1 MRSQQESLTVVYSNH
16 ERTPKVQTAT
26 AYLETLNPEQRRA
39 VEHGAAGGLAAPPL
53 LVIAGAGSGKTNTLA
68 HRVAHLIVQG
78 ADPRRILLMTFSRRA
93 ASEMTKRVERIARKV
108 LGDNA
113 GIMTDALTWAGT
125 YHGIGARLLREYAEQ
140 IGLDPAFTIHDRE
153 DSADLMNLVR
163 HEKGFSKT
171 ESRFPTK
178 GTCLSIYSRCVN
190 AEMPIEQVIGT
201 SYPWCAGW
209 AAELKELFAAY
220 VEAKQKQNVLDYDDL
235 LLYWAQMVGDAGLAD
250 DIGGRFDHVLV
261 DEYQD
266 TNRLQSSIL
275 LALKPGGRG
284 LTVVGDDAQS
294 IYSFRAAT
302 VRNILDFPD
311 QFSPP
316 ANIITL
322 DRNYRSTQ
330 TILAAAN
337 GVIGLAKERFTK
349 NLWTERTSG
358 AKPQLVTVRDE
369 ADQARFIVERILEN
383 RESGTLLKEQAVL
396 FRTSSHSGPLEIE
409 LTRRNIPFVKFGGL
423 KFLDAAHIKDMLA
436 LLRFV
441 ENPRDRVAGFRL
453 LHLLPGIG
461 SATAQRVLDRMAEAA
476 DPIAALAGIPTPP
489 RAGDDWKGFVETLG
503 NLRYSEWPVDLE
515 RARLWYEPHLDRIHE
530 DAETRR
536 ADLLQLEQIASGY
549 PSRERFLTELTLD
562 PPDATSDQAG
572 VPLLDED
579 YLILSTIHS
588 AKGQEWKSVYLLN
601 VVDGCMP
608 SDLGAGTSA
617 EIEEERRLL
626 YVAMTRAKDD
636 LHLVVPQRFF
646 VHGQH
651 AQGDRHL
658 YASRTRFIP
667 EKLLGLFERTAWPI
681 VPAGTA
687 ARTPGQGPKGGYRR
701 PHAGNV
707 AVAGRYRNEITRRNG
722 RRICLFASDSGGLPG
737 KGSSRVGRRHL
748 HHGSRW
754 RQGTREDLRNRRT
767 RTRASWL
774 RTGRRRAVEHDRGQD
789 GPLPASG

>member
-1 MRSQQESLTVVYSNH
+1 M
-16 ERTPKVQTAT
+16 PA
-26 AYLETLNPEQRRA
+26 AAPYLESLNPEQRRA
-39 VEHGAAGGLAAPPL
+39 VEHGAAGPGPFTPL

-68 HRVAHLIVQG
+68 HRVAHLIVNG

-113 GIMTDALTWAGT
+113 GVMTDALAWAGT
-125 YHGIGARLLREYAEQ
+125 FHGIGARLLRDYAEQ

-163 HEKGFSKT
+163 HDKGFSKT

-178 GTCLSIYSRCVN
+178 GTCLAIYSRCVN
-190 AEMPIEQVIGT
+190 AETAIEQVLG
-201 SYPWCAGW
+201 SAFPWCAGW
-209 AAELKELFAAY
+209 AAELKELFAGY
-220 VEAKQKQNVLDYDDL
+220 VEAKQRQNVLDYDDL
-235 LLYWAQMVGDAGLAD
+235 LLYWAQTMGDSALAG

-275 LALKPGGRG
+275 LALKPRGDG

-302 VRNILDFPD
+302 VRNILDFPG

-316 ANIITL
+316 ADIITL

-330 TILAAAN
+330 SILAAAN
-337 GVIGLAKERFTK
+337 GVIDLAKERFTK
-349 NLWTERTSG
+349 NLWTDRTSG
-358 AKPQLVTVRDE
+358 ARPQLVTVRDE
-369 ADQARFIVERILEN
+369 ADQARCIVEHVLQN
-383 RESGTLLKEQAVL
+383 RESGALLKQQAVL
-396 FRTSSHSGPLEIE
+396 FRTSSHSGPLEVE

-453 LHLLPGIG
+453 MHLIPGVG
-461 SATAQRVLDRMAEAA
+461 PTSAQRALDHIAGAA
-476 DPIAALAGIPTPP
+476 DPIAALAHAPAPP
-489 RAGDDWKGFVETLG
+489 RAGEDWGTFIAAVAD
-503 NLRYSEWPVDLE
+503 LRTSNWPADLE

-536 ADLLQLEQIASGY
+536 ADLIQLEQIASGY

-588 AKGQEWKSVYLLN
+588 AKGQEWKSVFVLN

-617 EIEEERRLL
+617 ELEEERRLL
-626 YVAMTRAKDD
+626 YVAMTRARDD

-646 VHGQH
+646 THGQH
-651 AQGDRHL
+651 AKGDRHV

-667 EKLLGLFERTAWPI
+667 DRLLGLFEKTVWPAA
-681 VPAGTA
+681 VTGAA
-687 ARTPGQGPKGGYRR
+687 ARSASQGP
-701 PHAGNV
+701 
-707 AVAGRYRNEITRRNG
+707 
-722 RRICLFASDSGGLPG
+722 RID
-737 KGSSRVGRRHL
+737 VGARMR
-748 HHGSRW
+748 GMW
-754 RQGTREDLRNRRT
+754 R
-767 RTRASWL
+767 
-774 RTGRRRAVEHDRGQD
+774 
-789 GPLPASG
+789 